1 MTHRTIAVFLTLCL
15 YSLPATAADWPT
27 YLNDA
32 GRVGA
37 TTDGVPQELELKWI
51 YSTPAPPEMAFSGPR
66 AEPIEGKLM
75 RHRVAFDRAI
85 QVAVADGRLYFGS
98 SVDNKIYCVNAK
110 TGETI
115 RSVFTDGAIRLAP
128 TIADGKVYVGSDD
141 GYVYCL
147 SAEDLS
153 EVWKVRAGRA
163 DERLLARGEMISR
176 WPLRTGV
183 LVDEGVAYFGAGVFP
198 HETVYLYA
206 VNANT
211 GEIIWKNDRI
221 SEEDAGRNPLSPQGY
236 LLSSDELLF
245 VPSGRSLPAA
255 FDKKTGKEL
264 HHRTH
269 SWRTTAG
276 GVVGGSKAVLAD
288 GQIYASG
295 DHHFVAMDQ
304 KTGNVGFAWITGR
317 QLTMAGDYGYVATGK
332 ELVAMNRLEHAT
344 ATAERQEL
352 SLKQYTLR
360 RNRRSM
366 KEEEYDR
373 QNAELTKQI
382 EELSKVGILWKVETP
397 DDSSLVLTS
406 NATILGGQ
414 GRVSSYNVQT
424 GELLWQTEVE
434 GDVQGLAVSDGSLF
448 ASTDAGKLYAF
459 SAAAAENKQV
469 AVAKYPAESTA
480 EPFDTDELTEV
491 YAEAAQAI
499 IERTGVDRGF
509 CLVVGSERGRLAYEI
524 ARRSELQVYGI
535 EPDADKVA
543 DSRRRLDQAGWY
555 GHRVTIVQGDPAK
568 MAFANYFANL
578 IVSDTA
584 LLTGELPGSAS
595 EIARRL
601 KPCGGVV
608 CLAAP
613 SGSPAA
619 KKDAT
624 ERTLRELLV
633 GLNLVSED
641 DIRSG
646 DGFAM
651 LTRDKLPGAG
661 DWSHQY
667 GDVANTSTSSDYRVK
682 GGMNVLWYGDPGP
695 AEMIN
700 RHEAAAAPLSTN
712 GRMFIQGTDSILC
725 YDAYN
730 GLFLWEYENPG
741 AIRTG
746 VFNNEETS
754 NLAAS
759 DDALFIAVKDTCTE
773 IDAATGE
780 VRRVHKITQSPDGV
794 SRVWGYVGYWNGMLL
809 GTRTIQKDLE
819 AALRRRGHTVENT
832 TDAFFAVDVATGK
845 QKWKYDGKNIMHV
858 TIAVGDDRAFFIDS
872 TISDQQREEVL
883 RQDKTEL
890 KKLGPEEA
898 KKKEAELKKKDLR
911 VAVALNV
918 NDGTKLWEKG
928 VDVTNC
934 SRVGIGGGEL
944 TLMYAS
950 GHVVICGANA
960 NGHYWRQFLSGQF
973 KERRLVV
980 LDAKTGKKIWDKDA
994 NYRHRPI
1001 IVEDQIIAEPWS
1013 FAVATGDIKMREH
1026 PLTGQESKWQ
1036 FSRPGHHC
1044 GTITA
1049 TPNTLFFRSG
1059 YTGYY
1064 DLYSDSGVSHFAG
1077 QRLGCW
1083 VNAIP
1088 GNGLLMIPEASA
1100 GCVCQFS
1107 IAATVVME
1115 PRGDRDTWKI
1125 ASLDASAP
1133 ATPVKH
1139 IAINLG
1145 APGDRRDSFGTLWLA
1160 YPRPKTVGRL
1170 EYTFDINAKLGNGG
1184 GYYTYNAEGIQVEN
1198 ANTPWVL
1205 TSGVRGLT
1213 SCEVPLLGENDEPAV
1228 YTVKLHFAQIEEC
1241 GPGDAVF
1248 DLKLQGQTVA
1258 KQVDIVDEA
1267 GGTGRALVREFKS
1280 VAVEGTLAIEF
1291 EPRGKQLPTLAAI
1304 EITKE

>member
-1 MTHRTIAVFLTLCL
+1 MNRISLAVLCSVAFLPLA
-15 YSLPATAADWPT
+15 SQAADWPT

-32 GRVGA
+32 GRAGA
-37 TTDGVPQELELKWI
+37 TSDRVPEKLELKWV
-51 YSTPAPPEMAFSGPR
+51 YSTPAAPEMAFSGPR

-85 QVAVADGRLYFGS
+85 QVAVADGRLFFGS
-98 SVDNKIYCVNAK
+98 SVDNKVYCVNAK
-110 TGETI
+110 TGQTI
-115 RSVFTDGAIRLAP
+115 WSIFTDGAIRLAP
-128 TIADGKVYVGSDD
+128 TVANGKVYVGSDD

-147 SAEDLS
+147 SAENGS

-163 DERLLARGEMISR
+163 DERLLARGELISR

-183 LVDEGVAYFGAGVFP
+183 LVDDGVAYFGAGVFP

-206 VNANT
+206 VNADT
-211 GEIIWKNDRI
+211 GEIVWKNDRI

-236 LLSSDELLF
+236 LLCSDELLF

-295 DHHFVAMDQ
+295 DHHFVALDQ
-304 KTGNVGFAWITGR
+304 KTGDVGFAWITGR
-317 QLTMAGDYGYVATGK
+317 QLTMAKDHGYVATGK
-332 ELVAMNRLEHAT
+332 ELVAMNRLDHAK
-344 ATAERQEL
+344 ATIKRQEL
-352 SLKQYTLR
+352 NLEQYTLR

-366 KEEEYDR
+366 KPEDYTKQD
-373 QNAELTKQI
+373 AELTKQI
-382 EELSKVGILWKVETP
+382 AELSQVGVLWNVETP
-397 DDSSLVLTS
+397 DDSSLVLTA
-406 NATILGGQ
+406 NATILGGK
-414 GRVSSYNVQT
+414 GKVSSYDVET

-434 GDVQGLAVSDGSLF
+434 GDVQGLAVSNGGVF
-448 ASTDAGKLYAF
+448 ASTDAGKVYAF
-459 SAAAAENKQV
+459 GAADPANERV
-469 AVAKYPAESTA
+469 AVAKYPADSGT
-480 EPFDTDELTEV
+480 EPFDADELTEV
-491 YAEAAQAI
+491 YAKTAQSI
-499 IERTGVDRGF
+499 IERTGVERGF
-509 CLVVGSERGRLAYEI
+509 CLVIGSERGRLAYEI

-535 EPDADKVA
+535 ESDAKKVEQ
-543 DSRRRLDQAGWY
+543 SRRLLDKAGWY

-568 MAFANYFANL
+568 MPFANYFANL

-613 SGSPAA
+613 SNSLAA
-619 KKDAT
+619 KNGVTA
-624 ERTLRELLV
+624 RTLHELLTGLSLV
-633 GLNLVSED
+633 GED

-667 GDVANTSTSSDYRVK
+667 GDVANTSMSSDYRVK

-695 AEMIN
+695 ADMIN
-700 RHEAAAAPLSTN
+700 RHDAAAAPLSTN

-759 DDALFIAVKDTCTE
+759 DDAMFIAVNDTCTE

-780 VRRVHKITQSPDGV
+780 VRRVHKTPQSPDGV
-794 SRVWGYVGYWNGMLL
+794 PRVWGYVGYSNGTLF
-809 GTRTIQKDLE
+809 GTSTIRKDLE
-819 AALRRRGHTVENT
+819 ASLRRRGHTVKNT
-832 TDAFFAVDVATGK
+832 TDAFFAIDVATGK
-845 QKWKYDGKNIMHV
+845 QKWLYRGQNIMHV
-858 TIAVGDDRAFFIDS
+858 TIAVGDERAFFIDS
-872 TISDQQREEVL
+872 SISQQQRDELL

-898 KKKEAELKKKDLR
+898 KKKEEELKKLDVRL
-911 VAVALNV
+911 AVALDANS
-918 NDGTKLWEKG
+918 GKKLWEEA
-928 VDVTNC
+928 VDVTDC
-934 SRVGIGGGEL
+934 SYVGIGGGQL
-944 TLMYAS
+944 TLIYRDN
-950 GHVVICGANA
+950 HVLICGANA

-973 KERRLVV
+973 SKRRLVV
-980 LDAKTGKKIWDKDA
+980 LDAKTGDKLWSKDA

-1001 IVEDQIIAEPWS
+1001 VVEDQIIAEPWS
-1013 FAVATGDIKMREH
+1013 FALHTGEEKMREH

-1044 GTITA
+1044 GMITA

-1059 YTGYY
+1059 FTGYY

-1077 QRLGCW
+1077 QRMGCW

-1115 PRGDRDTWKI
+1115 PQEDRDSWKI
-1125 ASLDASAP
+1125 ASLGGT
-1133 ATPVKH
+1133 ATPVKQM
-1139 IAINLG
+1139 AINLG
-1145 APGDRRDSFGTLWLA
+1145 APGDRRDSFGALWLA

-1170 EYTFDINAKLGNGG
+1170 EYTFDIKAKLENGG
-1184 GYYTYNAEGIQVEN
+1184 GYYTHNAEGIQVEN

-1205 TSGVRGLT
+1205 TSGVRGL
-1213 SCEVPLLGENDEPAV
+1213 SRCELPLLGESDKPAT

-1241 GPGDAVF
+1241 GPGESVF
-1248 DLKLQGQTVA
+1248 DVILQGDTVA
-1258 KQVDIVDEA
+1258 EKIDIIDEA
-1267 GGTGRALVREFKS
+1267 GGTARAIVREFKD
-1280 VAVEGTLAIEF
+1280 VAVEGDLVIELAS
-1291 EPRGKQLPTLAAI
+1291 RGKELPTLAAI
-1304 EITKE
+1304 EVAVE